1 MQWLCNYSHPK
12 LANYG
17 KELNK
22 YTTNSNG
29 FIKLWQQL
37 GDIDPGNFEKLQDEF
52 ALNQYYYPV
61 LQRLKVKYFNVDKHS
76 FAMQSVIFARAIQ
89 NGNSGCISLI
99 EYVNEK
105 IFEYP
110 NLSYIDNIYFDNDII
125 TEIYNF
131 LISECDS
138 VYWDYRLGYYRSTYN
153 FCHAYNLS
161 VINGLRNRFVN
172 EKIDALWML
181 KQYN

>member
-1 MQWLCNYSHPK
+1 M
-12 LANYG
+12 
-17 KELNK
+17 
-22 YTTNSNG
+22 
-29 FIKLWQQL
+29 
-37 GDIDPGNFEKLQDEF
+37 QDEF

-61 LQRLKVKYFNVDKHS
+61 SQRLKFKYFNVDKHS

-110 NLSYIDNIYFDNDII
+110 NLSYIDSTYFDKDLI

-131 LISECDS
+131 LIDECDS
-138 VYWDYRLGYYRSTYN
+138 VYWDYNLGYYRSMYN
-153 FCHAYNLS
+153 FCHAYSRS

-172 EKIDALWML
+172 EKTDALWL
-181 KQYN
+181 LDQYN